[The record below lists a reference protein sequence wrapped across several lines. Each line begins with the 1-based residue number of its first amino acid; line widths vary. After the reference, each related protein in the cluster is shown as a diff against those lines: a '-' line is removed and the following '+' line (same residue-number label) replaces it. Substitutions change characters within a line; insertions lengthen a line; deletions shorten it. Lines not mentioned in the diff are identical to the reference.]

1 MFRALKRTEGDAY
14 LGDWDTPILLHER
27 TLAAVLQVDVV
38 RVEVPFRRDHHDLR
52 HRTARIALLASYIDY
67 AVVAAYPLRAAMHR
81 APLVGNL
88 RKAKS
93 REGSHISVSVFGR

>member
-1 MFRALKRTEGDAY
+1 M
-14 LGDWDTPILLHER
+14 
-27 TLAAVLQVDVV
+27 
-38 RVEVPFRRDHHDLR
+38 
-52 HRTARIALLASYIDY
+52 
-67 AVVAAYPLRAAMHR
+67 VAAYPLRAAMHR